1 MMLIENENR
10 IYMLDRNN
18 NAFQIN
24 HLSFPK
30 DPNCQTHLINT
41 LLDGVCLLKFC
52 NLKIFT

>member
-1 MMLIENENR
+1 MLIENENR